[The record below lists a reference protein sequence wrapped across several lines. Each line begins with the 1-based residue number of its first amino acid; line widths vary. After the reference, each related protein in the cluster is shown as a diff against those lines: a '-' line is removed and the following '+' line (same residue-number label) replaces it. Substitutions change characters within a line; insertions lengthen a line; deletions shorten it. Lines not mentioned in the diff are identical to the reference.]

1 MTITYKH
8 FIFICIFLSET
19 WETKHR
25 KNSFLMSDRKWSY
38 SRWHT
43 LIYIITDVGS
53 FEELQQGSQSLLS
66 YQESMR
72 DPPDSPAR
80 IQQEIDNLRLE
91 LEGERELQQQH
102 ISLLVQQNLTLAE
115 CTREQLDLWVGLI
128 QTDSMTFAVDSSF
141 HTFQLCGSAESCKS
155 SDSEHSFLY
164 FFNLQL
170 CLLFGACSLSCVLPW
185 FIWFCSWVR

>member
-1 MTITYKH
+1 M
-8 FIFICIFLSET
+8 
-19 WETKHR
+19 
-25 KNSFLMSDRKWSY
+25 
-38 SRWHT
+38 
-43 LIYIITDVGS
+43 GS

-115 CTREQLDLWVGLI
+115 CTREQLDL
-128 QTDSMTFAVDSSF
+128 
-141 HTFQLCGSAESCKS
+141 
-155 SDSEHSFLY
+155 
-164 FFNLQL
+164 
-170 CLLFGACSLSCVLPW
+170 
-185 FIWFCSWVR
+185 